1 MIIFI
6 VPVFGEMY
14 AEFGEELP
22 MATQGLLNISTF
34 LRTRGWAPALVIA
47 GLVIAYKQWYKTP
60 GGAMAI
66 DRAKLKLPVMG
77 DLMKKLIA
85 TRFARMLGEMVAC
98 GVPILTALDI
108 TSGSTGNYLARSIIL
123 KAKDGVERGEPLS
136 SSLAGNVVFPLM
148 IIRMLQAGEKTGR
161 IDEMMV
167 NISDFY
173 DDEIETMLAGLTSLL
188 EPLLMVV
195 IGAMVGGIV
204 LCMFMPI
211 FKLADVVSSI

>member
-136 SSLAGNVVFPLM
+136 NSLAGNVVFPLM